1 MELQREIDNQ
11 IPMKAL
17 SSGEA
22 RRNFANT
29 LNQVAYDS
37 QHIAIQRQGKETVYM
52 ISATDY
58 EHFQHLLQQE
68 QDQNNFRHVD
78 IEQPINHSEQ
88 KMLELEDFF
97 ADLEL

>member
-1 MELQREIDNQ
+1 
-11 IPMKAL
+11 MKAL

-22 RRNFANT
+22 RRNFAYT
-29 LNQVAYDS
+29 LNQVAYNA
-37 QHIAIQRQGKETVYM
+37 QHIAIERQGKEPVYM

-58 EHFQHLLQQE
+58 ELFQQLLQE
-68 QDQNNFRHVD
+68 QKIQQN
-78 IEQPINHSEQ
+78 EQSVNHSEQ

>member
-1 MELQREIDNQ
+1 
-11 IPMKAL
+11 MKAL

-22 RRNFANT
+22 RKNFANT

-37 QHIAIQRQGKETVYM
+37 QHIAIKRQGKEPVYM

-58 EHFQHLLQQE
+58 EHFQQLLQQE
-68 QDQNNFRHVD
+68 QDQQD
-78 IEQPINHSEQ
+78 IKHLEQPISHSGQ

-97 ADLEL
+97 ADLEI

>member
-1 MELQREIDNQ
+1 MELQRKIDNQ

-22 RRNFANT
+22 RKNFANT

-37 QHIAIQRQGKETVYM
+37 QHIAIKRQGKETVYM

-58 EHFQHLLQQE
+58 EHFQQLLQQE
-68 QDQNNFRHVD
+68 HDQKNTRHV
-78 IEQPINHSEQ
+78 EQSINHPEQ

>member
-1 MELQREIDNQ
+1 MKLQRKIDNQ

-22 RRNFANT
+22 RKNFANT

-37 QHIAIQRQGKETVYM
+37 QHIAIKRQGKETVYM

-58 EHFQHLLQQE
+58 EHFQQLLQQE
-68 QDQNNFRHVD
+68 QDKKKIRH
-78 IEQPINHSEQ
+78 IEHPISHPEQ
-88 KMLELEDFF
+88 KLLELEDFF
-97 ADLEL
+97 ADLEI

>member
-1 MELQREIDNQ
+1 MKLQREIDNQ

-37 QHIAIQRQGKETVYM
+37 QHIAIQRQGKEPVYM

-58 EHFQHLLQQE
+58 EHFQQLLQQE
-68 QDQNNFRHVD
+68 QDKKNIRH
-78 IEQPINHSEQ
+78 IEQLINHTEQ
-88 KMLELEDFF
+88 KMMELEDFF
-97 ADLEL
+97 AD